1 MNIKKIILAFAAS
14 AMLAG
19 GCTSL
24 DMDPVSDITDLNYWK
39 TPEQFDSFVFG
50 LHSRFRSHSWNMFLL
65 SEARSDVFG
74 GIPFGGEATQG
85 MERFPYNTLNAENPG
100 ISGFGDL
107 YQNINQ
113 MNLFISRTLHTD
125 VLTESARNYYLG
137 QVYGLRAYYMY
148 QLYRSWGDVV
158 FTEEPSL
165 GFEVGKL
172 AKAATPAAEIF
183 EQVKKDIESSL
194 SYFGS
199 DYTIKEK
206 KSLWSKAATL
216 MLKADVYLWSAHR
229 DGGEGD
235 ARTAKNALVDIQN
248 NISRS
253 NLDLMDTYQGVFAY
267 DNKGNKEIIFTIH
280 NELFEYN
287 LWNGNNDLFP
297 QADYLGKFY
306 NADGTLINTSVENNF
321 GIMRLMVKLE
331 NFKKFLPGDT
341 RRDVTLKDVYNK
353 VENGKLELVGVYPHK
368 YWGVMNGSTRVR
380 CDDYPIYRYSDL
392 LLMLAEAKVLLGED
406 PATEINRVRRR
417 AFGDAY
423 DASTVGFPNQEVDKR
438 PADAVLQE
446 RLFEF
451 MLEGKRWYDLRRF
464 GDSYV
469 LDYTPAEPARL
480 LWPINQGALTNN
492 PLLKQTVGY

>member
-1 MNIKKIILAFAAS
+1 MSAEVQESGKKGKGSKQKKMTVRVDFTPMVDMNMLLITFFMLCTTLSKPQTMEISMPSNDKNITEEQQSKVKAS
-14 AMLAG
+14 QAITLLLAG
-19 GCTSL
+19 GDKLYYYEGEPNYKDYTSL
-24 DMDPVSDITDLNYWK
+24 
-39 TPEQFDSFVFG
+39 
-50 LHSRFRSHSWNMFLL
+50 
-65 SEARSDVFG
+65 
-74 GIPFGGEATQG
+74 
-85 MERFPYNTLNAENPG
+85 
-100 ISGFGDL
+100 
-107 YQNINQ
+107 
-113 MNLFISRTLHTD
+113 
-125 VLTESARNYYLG
+125 
-137 QVYGLRAYYMY
+137 
-148 QLYRSWGDVV
+148 
-158 FTEEPSL
+158 
-165 GFEVGKL
+165 
-172 AKAATPAAEIF
+172 
-183 EQVKKDIESSL
+183 
-194 SYFGS
+194 
-199 DYTIKEK
+199 KET
-206 KSLWSKAATL
+206 S
-216 MLKADVYLWSAHR
+216 
-229 DGGEGD
+229 
-235 ARTAKNALVDIQN
+235 
-248 NISRS
+248 
-253 NLDLMDTYQGVFAY
+253 
-267 DNKGNKEIIFTIH
+267 
-280 NELFEYN
+280 
-287 LWNGNNDLFP
+287 
-297 QADYLGKFY
+297 Y

-353 VENGKLELVGVYPHK
+353 VENGELELVGLYPHK

-469 LDYTPAEPARL
+469 LDYTPAESARL